1 MESLQME
8 SDLSWKRRH
17 IANCLELAILLE
29 SGAHKPGNV
38 SVVTNFEG
46 TRYEHFL
53 ASAVAVAHS
62 FEYAAG
68 RGMAVSKGEIHADEV
83 EVGRIIKDCVENISA
98 WQHGGNTL
106 LGTVILLSP
115 LAVAAGMSR
124 SEKGIF
130 NAEELRKNLNLVAE
144 STTPEDAVELYE
156 AVRNANP
163 SGLGR
168 VSDLD
173 VNSPDSINKILNEK
187 ISLYQIFKIASTY
200 DTICSEWVNNYA
212 ITFDFSYPYLF
223 EQLQKNDDPSVAII
237 QTFLKVLAEYP
248 DTFIARKTSFE
259 KAKEVSLRATQIL
272 QLGALETPF
281 GRKSLHR
288 FDQELRR
295 ESNLLNPGTTAD
307 IVAATLSL
315 CVLNGYRP

>member
-1 MESLQME
+1 MESSL
-8 SDLSWKRRH
+8 WKSRH

-53 ASAVAVAHS
+53 ASAVAVAPS
-62 FEYAAG
+62 LEYAAM
-68 RGMAVSKGEIHADEV
+68 RGIAVSKGEIHVGDV
-83 EVGRIIKDCVENISA
+83 GVGRIIEDCVENINA

-106 LGTVILLSP
+106 LGTVIMLSP

-130 NAEELRKNLNLVAE
+130 NAAELRKNLRLIVE
-144 STTPEDAVELYE
+144 STTPEDAVKLYE
-156 AVRNANP
+156 AIRNANP
-163 SGLGR
+163 SGLGK

-173 VNSPDSINKILNEK
+173 VNSPDSMSKILNEK
-187 ISLYQIFKIASTY
+187 ISLYQIFKIASRY
-200 DTICSEWVNNYA
+200 DTICSEWANDYT
-212 ITFDFSYPYLF
+212 ITFDFSYPYLT
-223 EQLQKNDDPSVAII
+223 EQIKKTDDPSVAII

-248 DTFIARKTSFE
+248 DTFIARKTGFE
-259 KAKEVSLRATQIL
+259 KAKEVSAKAAQIL
-272 QLGALETPF
+272 RLGALETSI
-281 GRKSLHR
+281 GHESLCK
-288 FDQELRR
+288 FDQELRQ

-307 IVAATLSL
+307 IISAALAL
-315 CVLNGYRP
+315 CVLSGYRP